1 MNLRRFL
8 GHNSMSP
15 SNKLLIEVPIELRWR
30 DLDALNHVNNAS
42 FLTFFEE
49 ARLRWFAT
57 LSGPWTSETAQ
68 PVLAAVHINY
78 RRQLNWPGQ
87 VRVELLC
94 ERIGNTSLTIAH
106 RLLGGDD
113 GNVLYA
119 DGNSVLVWI
128 DQSSGRPVG
137 LPAPILDACQ

>member
-1 MNLRRFL
+1 MVQ
-8 GHNSMSP
+8 SKP
-15 SNKLLIEVPIELRWR
+15 LITTPIELRWR

-68 PVLAAVHINY
+68 PVLAAIHINY
-78 RRQLNWPGQ
+78 RRQLNWPEQ
-87 VRVELLC
+87 VRVELHC

-113 GNVLYA
+113 AQVVYA
-119 DGNSVLVWI
+119 DGTSVLVWI
-128 DQSSGRPVG
+128 DPASGKPIS
-137 LPAPILDACQ
+137 LPESILAACQ

>member
-1 MNLRRFL
+1 M
-8 GHNSMSP
+8 SSP
-15 SNKLLIEVPIELRWR
+15 SKLLIETPIELRWR

-57 LSGPWTSETAQ
+57 LSGSWTSDAAQ

-87 VRVELLC
+87 VRVELYC

-113 GNVLYA
+113 AQVTYA

-128 DQSSGRPVG
+128 EPASGKPIG
-137 LPAPILDACQ
+137 LPESILAACQ

>member
-1 MNLRRFL
+1 LS
-8 GHNSMSP
+8 GSDAEP
-15 SNKLLIEVPIELRWR
+15 AIGKLLIEAPIELRWR

-57 LSGPWTSETAQ
+57 LSSPWTSDAAQ
-68 PVLAAVHINY
+68 PVLAAIHINY

-87 VRVELLC
+87 VRAELYC
-94 ERIGNTSLTIAH
+94 ERVGKTSLTIAH
-106 RLLGGDD
+106 RLLGGDG

-128 DQSSGRPVG
+128 DPASSKPIGI
-137 LPAPILDACQ
+137 PASILSACQ

>member
-1 MNLRRFL
+1 
-8 GHNSMSP
+8 MS
-15 SNKLLIEVPIELRWR
+15 STGKLLIETPIELRWR

-57 LSGPWTSETAQ
+57 LSGPWTSEAAQ

-78 RRQLNWPGQ
+78 RRQLNWPGSVVAQ
-87 VRVELLC
+87 LYC
-94 ERIGNTSLTIAH
+94 ERIGNASLTIAH

-113 GNVLYA
+113 GNALYA

-128 DQSSGRPVG
+128 DPASGKPIS
-137 LPAPILDACQ
+137 LPEPIIAACQ

>member
-1 MNLRRFL
+1 MSAAQTSAPL
-8 GHNSMSP
+8 GR
-15 SNKLLIEVPIELRWR
+15 LLVEARIELRWR

-57 LSGPWTSETAQ
+57 LSRPWTSEAAQ

-78 RRQLNWPGQ
+78 RRQLNWPGSVVAQ
-87 VRVELLC
+87 LHC
-94 ERIGNTSLTIAH
+94 ERIGNASLTIAH

-113 GNVLYA
+113 GRALYA

-128 DQSSGRPVG
+128 DPASGKPIS
-137 LPAPILDACQ
+137 LPEPIRAACQ

>member
-1 MNLRRFL
+1 
-8 GHNSMSP
+8 MSASTATQLP
-15 SNKLLIEVPIELRWR
+15 GKLLIKVPIELRWR

-57 LSGPWTSETAQ
+57 LPGPWFTETCS

-87 VRVELLC
+87 VVAELYC
-94 ERIGNTSLTIAH
+94 ERIGNSSLTIAH
-106 RLLGGDD
+106 RLVGVD
-113 GNVLYA
+113 GNNLYA
-119 DGNSVLVWI
+119 DGNSVMVWVDPATGKPI
-128 DQSSGRPVG
+128 SLPDPVRS
-137 LPAPILDACQ
+137 ACQ

>member
-1 MNLRRFL
+1 
-8 GHNSMSP
+8 MSP
-15 SNKLLIEVPIELRWR
+15 GKLLIETPIELRWR

-78 RRQLNWPGQ
+78 RRQLNWPG
-87 VRVELLC
+87 RVVAQLFC

-106 RLLGGDD
+106 RLLGSDD
-113 GNVLYA
+113 KVLYA
-119 DGNSVLVWI
+119 DGNSVLVWVDPASAKAI
-128 DQSSGRPVG
+128 S
-137 LPAPILDACQ
+137 LPESILAACQ